1 MRVTVAVGLA
11 MALACSAASGFEPE
25 HEGLDEPTAERAIRW
40 TGEFQLRG
48 DRVTGLPG
56 GRADL
61 QRLRGR
67 LDLGL
72 VSTATEGLQF
82 GLGARARG
90 GSDANRDSL
99 ANLDNEKAD
108 ALALMDI
115 WVGWRGEHW
124 RLAAGKT
131 ATPLELTPLV
141 WDEDFRP
148 QGVSLAWSREAGG
161 FNRFSLA
168 ATYADPDHPLGPSA
182 RLGALQAGWHWRE
195 GAPLSAS
202 VRLGLL
208 DFSRIDGLARSGL
221 GRGNSLRPG
230 AYLHD
235 YRLLD
240 LQGELRTR
248 LGDRPLQ
255 LLLDL
260 VRNMEADDRRDGARA
275 SIVWGS
281 DREPHG
287 WELGF
292 SAQRFQR
299 DAVLAAFTSDD
310 WWFHTGARG
319 VMPWIGYGFDGRFSL
334 RLSAFRETRDG
345 LGESTN
351 RILLDLG
358 ARW

>member
-1 MRVTVAVGLA
+1 
-11 MALACSAASGFEPE
+11 MALACSAAAGFEPE
-25 HEGLDEPTAERAIRW
+25 DEGLDANAAERAMRW

-48 DRVTGLPG
+48 DRVSGLPG

-61 QRLRGR
+61 ERLRAR

-72 VSTATEGLQF
+72 LSTAADGFQF
-82 GLGARARG
+82 GLGARART

-108 ALALMDI
+108 ALALMDA
-115 WVGWRGEHW
+115 WLGWRGENL
-124 RLAAGKT
+124 RLVLGKT
-131 ATPLELTPLV
+131 ATPLELTPLL

-148 QGVSLAWSREAGG
+148 QGLSLVWSREGQG
-161 FNRFSLA
+161 FHRVSLA

-208 DFSRIDGLARSGL
+208 DFSRIDGLARGGL
-221 GRGNSLRPG
+221 GRGNTLVPG
-230 AYLHD
+230 GYAQD

-248 LGDRPLQ
+248 LADRPLQ

-260 VRNMEADDRRDGARA
+260 VRNLEAHERRDGARA

-281 DREPHG
+281 DREPRG

-310 WWFHTGARG
+310 WWFHTAARG
-319 VMPWIGYGFDGRFSL
+319 LMPWVGYGFDGRFSL

-345 LGESTN
+345 LGDTTT